1 MIRETILAAVR
12 LGAARAGKGFL
23 LPVPLVGAYVI
34 DGPGETNFSFGYQG
48 DSDSP

>member
-1 MIRETILAAVR
+1 MIRKTVLAAVR

-34 DGPGETNFSFGYQG
+34 DGPGEKIQLWI
-48 DSDSP
+48 